1 MVEALSNSHA
11 RGTLGDS
18 GFLRKHTIN
27 AESRMQRGR
36 TLCLSGARTRR
47 NLAPPSFVIA
57 FALRAEIDLLVSH
70 DKRRKS
76 AALALGLAT
85 ACSPWRGAPGVRASR
100 PLMATKKEFALDA
113 VRTDG
118 WFERIGEGI
127 GSFQALCEIVGER
140 FFAFSI
146 IVGARITAL
155 TVDRRNPDQTLVDFV
170 VGATDDADLEPQRLS
185 LADFRRRLVG
195 ALLVEEDRDDPPP
208 ARETDTEAIQL
219 FIGVR
224 FLLLAPLYGYSLRK
238 LTVATDGAT
247 LGASHDGEDE
257 VFDVPNF
264 RARIRAHVQS
274 ELDRAQAGQRSAI
287 DLSKVA
293 EAESASLKSEW
304 SKVIQL
310 LGAWPAPLAI
320 FLRTPEGQM
329 LAPDARALISK
340 GLGLLGSACV
350 HLGEVNQAEE
360 VFRIGIQYAQEG
372 LAAADL
378 FRRLGEALLI
388 ADRAGEAIGPLRR
401 ALAFGGAANEVMPLL
416 GRALMRRHK
425 NVAAYA
431 CLRSAIEAGVS
442 ERDLSVELKELES
455 ALGPA
460 LTAWKATRLGA
471 G

>member
-1 MVEALSNSHA
+1 MA
-11 RGTLGDS
+11 
-18 GFLRKHTIN
+18 
-27 AESRMQRGR
+27 
-36 TLCLSGARTRR
+36 
-47 NLAPPSFVIA
+47 
-57 FALRAEIDLLVSH
+57 
-70 DKRRKS
+70 DKRQ
-76 AALALGLAT
+76 
-85 ACSPWRGAPGVRASR
+85 
-100 PLMATKKEFALDA
+100 EFTLDS

-155 TVDRRNPDQTLVDFV
+155 TVDRRSPDQTLVDFV
-170 VGATDDADLEPQRLS
+170 VGVGEAEGDLEPQRLS

-195 ALLVEEDRDDPPP
+195 ALLVEEGRGPPAP

-224 FLLLAPLYGYSLRK
+224 YLLLAPLYGYSLRK
-238 LTVATDGAT
+238 LVVATGAEAE
-247 LGASHDGEDE
+247 LIVSHDGSEEEYELDA
-257 VFDVPNF
+257 F
-264 RARIRAHVQS
+264 RARIRALVRE
-274 ELDRAQAGQRSAI
+274 ELERVAAGARSAI

-293 EAESASLKSEW
+293 EAEGAALRQEW
-304 SKVIQL
+304 PKVIAL

-350 HLGEVNQAEE
+350 HLGEIEQAEE

-372 LAAADL
+372 VSAADL
-378 FRRLGEALLI
+378 FRRLGEALLLNE
-388 ADRAGEAIGPLRR
+388 RPGEAIGPLRR
-401 ALAFGGAANEVMPLL
+401 AIAFGGSRAEVMPLL
-416 GRALMRRHK
+416 GRALLQRRRY
-425 NVAAYA
+425 VAAYA
-431 CLRSAIEAGVS
+431 CFRDALEVGIGERELVEELRQIEA
-442 ERDLSVELKELES
+442 

-460 LTAWKATRLGA
+460 LTAWKATRV
-471 G
+471 

>member
-1 MVEALSNSHA
+1 
-11 RGTLGDS
+11 
-18 GFLRKHTIN
+18 
-27 AESRMQRGR
+27 
-36 TLCLSGARTRR
+36 
-47 NLAPPSFVIA
+47 
-57 FALRAEIDLLVSH
+57 
-70 DKRRKS
+70 
-76 AALALGLAT
+76 
-85 ACSPWRGAPGVRASR
+85 
-100 PLMATKKEFALDA
+100 MATKKEFSLDA

-170 VGATDDADLEPQRLS
+170 VGAQDDGDLEPQRLS

-195 ALLVEEDRDDPPP
+195 ALLVEEDRDAPAP

-219 FIGVR
+219 YIGVR
-224 FLLLAPLYGYSLRK
+224 YLLLAPLYGYSLRK
-238 LTVATDGAT
+238 LSVESDGAT
-247 LGASHDGEDE
+247 LFANHDGEDE
-257 VFDVPNF
+257 TFDVPQF
-264 RARIRAHVQS
+264 RNRIRAHVQA
-274 ELDRAQAGQRSAI
+274 ELERAQAGQRSAI

-293 EAESASLKSEW
+293 DAESASIKGEW

-372 LAAADL
+372 VAAADL
-378 FRRLGEALLI
+378 FRRLGEALLV
-388 ADRAGEAIGPLRR
+388 AHRAGEAIGPLRR
-401 ALAFGGAANEVMPLL
+401 AIAFGGEDALVMPLL
-416 GRALMRRHK
+416 GRALMQRKRH
-425 NVAAYA
+425 VAAYA
-431 CLRSAIEAGVS
+431 CFRSAIAAGVN
-442 ERDLSVELKELES
+442 ERDFTAEMKELEA

-460 LTAWKATRLGA
+460 LTAWKATRLSVA